1 MLAASHGRLEMLEL
15 LLECGADVN
24 ARDNDG
30 STALMCACEH
40 GYMDIVQTLLVHPLC
55 DSTLTD
61 VVSLNSIFALF
72 FLAIEV
78 VAER

>member
-1 MLAASHGRLEMLEL
+1 MLAASHGRQEMVEL

-40 GYMDIVQTLLVHPLC
+40 GYMDIVQTLLAHPQC

-61 VVSLNSIFALF
+61 VVS
-72 FLAIEV
+72 
-78 VAER
+78 

>member
-1 MLAASHGRLEMLEL
+1 MLAASHGRLEMLDL

-40 GYMDIVQTLLVHPLC
+40 GYMDIVQTLLIHPQC

-61 VVSLNSIFALF
+61 VVS
-72 FLAIEV
+72 FLLHFQSFRIA
-78 VAER
+78 RRSY